1 MGPTSLLNFIIKA
14 TKQGDAAAKTTDE
27 IKKLG
32 KASKDT
38 GDIAGKF
45 NKKML
50 AVQATV
56 LAMGIALVKG
66 VPALMNQG
74 IAIKRANV
82 ALEAYTGSTEAA
94 EEALEGVIRAT
105 DGAIDKFTA
114 TQNATKLFSMGLAS
128 NAAEAEKLTKIAVTL
143 GAAMG
148 KDAKGAFEE
157 FTLLLANQ
165 SIQRLDTFGISAGQV
180 RTRINELTAANKDLD
195 RQTAFMIATMEI
207 GEQRLGE
214 LDAAGFEASNSVDIL
229 TARLT
234 DMKDEAATLVADGLV
249 PLIDDLL
256 LIIDTHEDT
265 EEAIKKTAVGY
276 AAYSK
281 RIEEARKEAGWLYL
295 FIPKMTEEQ
304 YNLERATQRAE
315 LSFEALTEAEYWQL
329 NMLEETTTATETLT
343 DRVPLLSGALD
354 SLTGDMDASKAMA
367 TLLKDGIKAVSDSMV
382 DQERLTLVL
391 KLARE
396 DLTAA
401 EIEELLVQQDQ
412 LEMLA
417 ELNQAYA
424 DDIIS
429 RGTWISVVADGIIT
443 EEELNAALG
452 RTSDELS
459 QIEIDAMNAA
469 AGLETL
475 ETKAKNAAGTYTMKF
490 IVNVEG
496 NIPRVENYG
505 GGTEFQH
512 GGDFI
517 VPPGFPNDTYP
528 ISVTSGERVVVM
540 TQAQQRQAATVSAG
554 AQVIKIFLDGEEL
567 ARSHAVGMRDQG
579 FSGPM

>member
-14 TKQGDAAAKTTDE
+14 TKQGDAAAKTTDD

-32 KASKDT
+32 KASKET

-128 NAAEAEKLTKIAVTL
+128 NAAEAEKLTRIAVTL

-148 KDAKGAFEE
+148 KDAKTAFEE

-165 SIQRLDTFGISAGQV
+165 SIQRLDTFGMSAGQV

-234 DMKDEAATLVADGLV
+234 DMKDEIATLVADELV
-249 PLIDDLL
+249 PFITELLKLIDAG
-256 LIIDTHEDT
+256 TDT
-265 EEAIKKTAVGY
+265 EDSIKKTSSSYVE
-276 AAYSK
+276 YSK
-281 RIEEARKEAGWLYL
+281 QVEGARKAAGWLYL
-295 FIPKMTEEQ
+295 FIPKLTEEQ
-304 YNLERATQRAE
+304 YNLEKAIDV
-315 LSFEALTEAEYWQL
+315 SS
-329 NMLEETTTATETLT
+329 TTTAEYDIKLGELQLGIEGVTTVTEELT
-343 DRVPLLSGALD
+343 GSVPLLTGALD
-354 SLTGDMDASKAMA
+354 GLIGGFDQSKAA
-367 TLLKDGIKAVSDSMV
+367 ASLLQAGIKAVSDSMI

-391 KLARE
+391 KLAQE

-401 EIEELLVQQDQ
+401 EIELLLTQQQEL
-412 LEMLA
+412 ERLA
-417 ELNQAYA
+417 ELNQAVEEG
-424 DDIIS
+424 IVG
-429 RGTWISVVADGIIT
+429 RLEWIAITADGVVT
-443 EEELNAALG
+443 EDELNAALG
-452 RTSDELS
+452 RTSDELDDVETGAREVGQS
-459 QIEIDAMNAA
+459 LID
-469 AGLETL
+469 LKE
-475 ETKAKNAAGTYTMKF
+475 KAEAVAKSYTMTF
-490 IVNVEG
+490 HVNVKG

-505 GGTEFQH
+505 GGGEYQH

-528 ISVTSGERVVVM
+528 ISVSSGERVVVM